1 MTEPTSGKVAAPASE
16 GSGRGRA
23 IGIGVAA
30 VAVALGAA
38 YGTGRYQGMLT
49 TDAAEKRAS
58 EREIEKKRATGE
70 FDAQRDRALRLEARR
85 RLDLALRSVEERN
98 FGVAE
103 QHLAKA
109 KVLIG
114 RAKGDAALDKLA
126 ADIGEAKLPAT
137 DDLAS
142 TRDKLRGYL
151 VAFDAALP
159 PAE

>member
-49 TDAAEKRAS
+49 TDAAE
-58 EREIEKKRATGE
+58 KRATGE

-126 ADIGEAKLPAT
+126 AEIGEGKLPAT

-151 VAFDAALP
+151 VAFDTALP

>member
-1 MTEPTSGKVAAPASE
+1 MTAPTSDKTAAPASD

-23 IGIGVAA
+23 IGIGIAA
-30 VAVALGAA
+30 AALALGGA
-38 YGTGRYQGMLT
+38 YGTGRYQGMVT
-49 TDAAEKRAS
+49 TDAAEKRAAD
-58 EREIEKKRATGE
+58 REVEKKRATGE
-70 FDAQRDRALRLEARR
+70 FDAQRDRAIRLEARR

-109 KVLIG
+109 KALLA

-137 DDLAS
+137 DDLSAH
-142 TRDKLRGYL
+142 RDKLRSHL
-151 VAFDAALP
+151 LAFDAALP
-159 PAE
+159 LAD